1 MNASMGSAR
10 RALAAARVARRCLQR
25 VPHRSRQLSTTAKRP
40 TVGAAL
46 TTSRRF
52 DADDV
57 AAFARLTGD
66 DNAIHREPS
75 DHFAAPIVHGML
87 LASLFPALFAGE
99 WPGSVYRSQTLDFLR
114 PVPVAETVTATIVVT
129 KVTSARRRGDFVECD
144 TSVVLDDGAAAVAG
158 TARLWLPP

>member
-1 MNASMGSAR
+1 MGSAP

-25 VPHRSRQLSTTAKRP
+25 LPHRGSHQLSTTAKRP

-99 WPGSVYRSQTLDFLR
+99 WPGSVYRAQTLDF
-114 PVPVAETVTATIVVT
+114 
-129 KVTSARRRGDFVECD
+129 
-144 TSVVLDDGAAAVAG
+144 
-158 TARLWLPP
+158 